1 MKWIFTLEKDGSH
14 FTVKQQ
20 EDIKRVIE
28 DYDFANFNSLKSI
41 ELVDI
46 NNNSFTVEVKA
57 TDNTWQSSLSQLLQ
71 GRADLFKHKEAG
83 KQLFN
88 TECI

>member
-46 NNNSFTVEVKA
+46 NNNSFTVEVEA
-57 TDNTWQSSLSQLLQ
+57 TENTWQKSLSRVLQ
-71 GRADLFKHKEAG
+71 NNANLFEHKEAG
-83 KQLFN
+83 KQLFK